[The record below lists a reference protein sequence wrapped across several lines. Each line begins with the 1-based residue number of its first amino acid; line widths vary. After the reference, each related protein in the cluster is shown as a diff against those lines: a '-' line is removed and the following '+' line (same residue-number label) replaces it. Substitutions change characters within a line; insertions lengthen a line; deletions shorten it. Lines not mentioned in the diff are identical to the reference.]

1 MHTHRWQCSHSSTSL
16 HLSVGLRRC
25 CFSFSFSSS
34 HTPSQSNATV
44 IRLHN
49 RWRVL
54 STIKT
59 STTSIQRAEKMKR
72 KKVTK
77 WQACS
82 VCCAQQLQCDRDWRC
97 RPKARRESIVSR
109 WYSSKSNVASHANR
123 DCLCEATG
131 AFAHTQFNEPFCNSN
146 NNHTIR
152 NLNVVVFVSSR
163 FHLSGVVAR
172 LRCVAWWLSL
182 FLSPSVCVC
191 VFRLLYSISI
201 QVIFLCAKCCIVRAH
216 TVLDPRFCSSC
227 CLFRMTTSRHT
238 SLHAA
243 PNLRKTRPRATN
255 NYCIGSSQQKRS
267 KNERKQKL
275 FEHNNNNDRRMRC
288 NMQPNG
294 VKWRMHST
302 HASTH
307 HRHHQINVQ
316 IFIYCLK

>member
-1 MHTHRWQCSHSSTSL
+1 MVSNRKNWTCSTSWIRASDCE
-16 HLSVGLRRC
+16 SVTNWICFVCCNYELQFNNAYASLTMLTFIRC
-25 CFSFSFSSS
+25 CFSFSSS

-191 VFRLLYSISI
+191 FGYCIR
-201 QVIFLCAKCCIVRAH
+201 FPFKCFFVCEMLHRSRAH
-216 TVLDPRFCSSC
+216 CS
-227 CLFRMTTSRHT
+227 
-238 SLHAA
+238 
-243 PNLRKTRPRATN
+243 
-255 NYCIGSSQQKRS
+255 RS
-267 KNERKQKL
+267 TILLEL
-275 FEHNNNNDRRMRC
+275 LPVSND
-288 NMQPNG
+288 N
-294 VKWRMHST
+294 
-302 HASTH
+302 
-307 HRHHQINVQ
+307 
-316 IFIYCLK
+316 

>member
-1 MHTHRWQCSHSSTSL
+1 MHTHRWQCSHSSTRL

-191 VFRLLYSISI
+191 FGYCIRFPFKWFFCVRNVASFARTLFSIHDFARAAACFEWQLVDTHLCTLRRTYARRDRALLTTASAAANKNDRKTKENKNCLNIIITMIGECDATCNRMGWSGE
-201 QVIFLCAKCCIVRAH
+201 CTAH
-216 TVLDPRFCSSC
+216 THPLTIVII
-227 CLFRMTTSRHT
+227 
-238 SLHAA
+238 
-243 PNLRKTRPRATN
+243 K
-255 NYCIGSSQQKRS
+255 
-267 KNERKQKL
+267 
-275 FEHNNNNDRRMRC
+275 
-288 NMQPNG
+288 
-294 VKWRMHST
+294 
-302 HASTH
+302 
-307 HRHHQINVQ
+307 
-316 IFIYCLK
+316 